1 LSDLLAKRCDRLFE
15 HPAVHSRPRK
25 AKLGFGARERELER
39 SDARLTVTFL
49 RAQLPPDSPG
59 SLGFALLK
67 LDVLALETSRHPLS
81 SLC

>member
-1 LSDLLAKRCDRLFE
+1 LFE
-15 HPAVHSRPRK
+15 HPAVHSRPGK
-25 AKLGFGARERELER
+25 AKLGFGARERELQR
-39 SDARLTVTFL
+39 PDTRLTVAFFC
-49 RAQLPPDSPG
+49 AQLPFGCPG